1 MYYHGLDE
9 ILAPTDANANYSGFV
24 FDYRDEIKLYI
35 WNNNGVEEQVFGGYI
50 STCNV
55 NEDLTVLAQE
65 CADRVIDLDKR
76 NSLPEIKLKGYKD
89 SEELDY
95 QGLDFLKNYNNYG
108 DALKFLL
115 KTCEIPF
122 NNNIKSGEGVVR
134 ENKYKLS
141 SYGKKRL

>member
-1 MYYHGLDE
+1 M
-9 ILAPTDANANYSGFV
+9 
-24 FDYRDEIKLYI
+24 
-35 WNNNGVEEQVFGGYI
+35 EEQVFGGYI

-55 NEDLTVLAQE
+55 NEDLTLLTLE
-65 CADRVIDLDKR
+65 CAYRVIDLDR
-76 NSLPEIKLKGYKD
+76 IYSLSEIKLKGYKD

-115 KTCEIPF
+115 KACEIPF